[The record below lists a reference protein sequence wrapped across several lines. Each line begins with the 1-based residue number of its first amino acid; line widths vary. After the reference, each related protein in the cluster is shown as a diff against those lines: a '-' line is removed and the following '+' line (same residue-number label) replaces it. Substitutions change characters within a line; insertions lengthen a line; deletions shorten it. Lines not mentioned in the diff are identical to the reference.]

1 MSGISLNMNCP
12 NCGGALSLKEGSHY
26 TSCAYCTAMLAVEGD
41 EGISKITF
49 KDKITR
55 VQAVEAV
62 QHWWRGGFK
71 ARDLKTRGLITESYP
86 IYVPFWRLKARAA
99 GWVCGYRTETHT
111 DSKGNTHTKKV
122 PLEKM
127 IVRDFDWSHVAC
139 DPGDIGIEHLRNF
152 EGEAVLHDEGSIPT
166 FEATTSRTDAIADGS
181 QQVMSEAVSYAGVP
195 TVTFQ
200 DVHVFPKDLSI
211 VFYPIWVVRYTYSE
225 RMYFATVDG
234 ITGSVLSGRA
244 PGDNLWRSLAM
255 AAGMAIGGIGSA
267 FSLSVLLSGGSEDTA
282 GIGIVGMIICLAV
295 AAGAFVFFRY
305 GSEMTTGDV
314 KGGFNLGGSSS
325 RKAVQDEV
333 MKQMAPQIFGR
344 MRR

>member
-1 MSGISLNMNCP
+1 MAGISMNMNCP
-12 NCGGALSLKEGSHY
+12 NCGGALSLDEGAHY

-41 EGISKITF
+41 EGIRKITF

-71 ARDLKTRGLITESYP
+71 ARDLKERGLITESYP

-99 GWVCGYRTETHT
+99 GWVCGYRTETHS
-111 DSKGNTHTKKV
+111 DGKGHTYTKRV

-166 FEATTSRTDAIADGS
+166 FEATTSHSDAMANGS

-195 TVTFQ
+195 TITFQ

-234 ITGSVLSGRA
+234 ITGNVLSGRA

-255 AAGMAIGGIGSA
+255 AAGMAVGGIGTA
-267 FSLSVLLSGGSEDTA
+267 FSLWVLLSSEGSQDSA
-282 GIGIVGMIICLAV
+282 GVGIVGIIVSLVVAV
-295 AAGAFVFFRY
+295 GAFAFFRY

-314 KGGFNLGGSSS
+314 KGGFNLSSSS
-325 RKAVQDEV
+325 RKEVQDQV
-333 MKQMAPQIFGR
+333 MKQMAPQMFGR

>member
-12 NCGGALSLKEGSHY
+12 NCGGALSLNEGAHY
-26 TSCAYCTAMLAVEGD
+26 TSCPYCTAMLAVEGD

-62 QHWWRGGFK
+62 QRWWRGGFK
-71 ARDLKTRGLITESYP
+71 ARDLKTRGQITESYP

-99 GWVCGYRTETHT
+99 GWVCGYRTETYR

-181 QQVMSEAVSYAGVP
+181 QQVMSEAVAYAGVP
-195 TVTFQ
+195 TVTFK
-200 DVHVFPKDLSI
+200 DVHVFPKDMSI

-234 ITGSVLSGRA
+234 ITGNVLSGRA

-267 FSLSVLLSGGSEDTA
+267 FSLSILLSGGSEGSA
-282 GIGIVGMIICLAV
+282 GMGSAGLIVCLAV

-314 KGGFNLGGSSS
+314 KGGFNLSISSK
-325 RKAVQDEV
+325 KAVQDEV
-333 MKQMAPQIFGR
+333 MKQMAPQILGR
-344 MRR
+344 RRR